1 MRGARGAFAILRQFF
16 ADGTEGSASQLA
28 NRREVVAMGE
38 LIERL
43 EPFVGDWTM
52 RAAFPG
58 MEPVE
63 GGRVTFEWMTG
74 KMFLIERWEVPV
86 EEAPDGLA
94 VIGADPE
101 REGGYL
107 QHYFDSRGVARVYRM
122 GFKDGAWSLQ
132 REEPDFSP
140 LDFAQRFT
148 GRFSADGRT
157 IEGRWEIAHDGATWE
172 HDFDLTYV
180 RIR

>member
-1 MRGARGAFAILRQFF
+1 MDEPIA
-16 ADGTEGSASQLA
+16 
-28 NRREVVAMGE
+28 
-38 LIERL
+38 RL
-43 EPFVGDWTM
+43 EPFVGAWAM

-58 MEPVE
+58 MEPAE

-74 KMFLIERWEVPV
+74 KTFLIERWEVPV

-101 REGGYL
+101 HEGGYL

-122 GFKDGAWSLQ
+122 GFQDGVWTLQ

-148 GRFSADGRT
+148 GRFSEDGQT
-157 IEGRWEIAHDGATWE
+157 IAGRWEIAPDGATWE
-172 HDFDLTYV
+172 HDFDLTYARV
-180 RIR
+180 R